1 MFVGRWAI
9 VGAAQLLYRPDCLAQ
24 TAQNSSG
31 SLLILIHVHCSGDF
45 SPTFLMLSRFEVNT
59 GVEIR

>member
-1 MFVGRWAI
+1 MI
-9 VGAAQLLYRPDCLAQ
+9 VRGAAKLMYRPDCLAQ

-31 SLLILIHVHCSGDF
+31 SLLILIHSSGDF

-59 GVEIR
+59 GLEIR